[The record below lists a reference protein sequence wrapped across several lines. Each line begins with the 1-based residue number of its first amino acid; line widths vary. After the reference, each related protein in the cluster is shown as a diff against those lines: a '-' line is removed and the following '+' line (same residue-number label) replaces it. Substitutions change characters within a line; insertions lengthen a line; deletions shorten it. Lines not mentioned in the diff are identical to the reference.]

1 MRSSTSALVESQ
13 PHGRSATSKI
23 FTFASVGVLGRSGST
38 STIFFQAD
46 HVWRSEPPV
55 ATVPRGG
62 RMEVA
67 IFLWE
72 GQLLPELIAF
82 LFPDNLRVM
91 HAHTLPRIYYR
102 EDIDTQ
108 IRLETVCASVSHVWG
123 DHETQMH
130 MSHVHPCLIR
140 VRSSVRS
147 NGDCSAVAEYA
158 HGVSNWF

>member
-23 FTFASVGVLGRSGST
+23 FTFPSVGVLGRSGST

-91 HAHTLPRIYYR
+91 HAHDLSRIYYR
-102 EDIDTQ
+102 IRIDTDKT
-108 IRLETVCASVSHVWG
+108 RDRMC
-123 DHETQMH
+123 
-130 MSHVHPCLIR
+130 IR
-140 VRSSVRS
+140 VSCLGKSW
-147 NGDCSAVAEYA
+147 DTDA
-158 HGVSNWF
+158 HVT